1 MHKKNEPLIIPII
14 YCAKEKDEAR
24 DRRVSLNSW
33 RVFCAL
39 SHVFEIMKSGL
50 SSLKRSIMVFNW
62 RCLLHKFYDSRVLTR
77 ANDEIPGST
86 YV

>member
-50 SSLKRSIMVFNW
+50 SSIDTRQSPLTWTVSHSISVT
-62 RCLLHKFYDSRVLTR
+62 CLL
-77 ANDEIPGST
+77 AQQA
-86 YV
+86 

>member
-1 MHKKNEPLIIPII
+1 MRKIS
-14 YCAKEKDEAR
+14 EAR

-50 SSLKRSIMVFNW
+50 SSLI
-62 RCLLHKFYDSRVLTR
+62 
-77 ANDEIPGST
+77 EIYNGF
-86 YV
+86 